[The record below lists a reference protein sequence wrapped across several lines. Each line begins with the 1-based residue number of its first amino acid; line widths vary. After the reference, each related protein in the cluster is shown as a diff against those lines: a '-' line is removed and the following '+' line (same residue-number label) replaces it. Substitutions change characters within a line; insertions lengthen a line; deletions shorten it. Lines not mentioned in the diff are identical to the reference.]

1 MGTPDPGLKLRVSE
15 VLEEVLE
22 EIKGGWYSLYNP
34 NLGDYLTARLKVELG
49 RECFYYVSSAGAGR
63 VDIRESIGEVTLLA
77 GVERVTDWVEC
88 VVGERFTKVVEVE
101 VVREYIRLSI
111 SSEIGEIKKE
121 FVRVLGYDIRL
132 RF

>member
-1 MGTPDPGLKLRVSE
+1 MGTPELKLRVSE

-22 EIKGGWYSLYNP
+22 EIKGEWYSLYNP

-49 RECFYYVSSAGAGR
+49 RECFYQVSGAGAGR
-63 VDIRESIGEVTLLA
+63 VDIRESIGEVTLLV

-88 VVGERFTKVVEVE
+88 VVGESFTKVVEVE

-111 SSEIGEIKKE
+111 SSEIGETTKE
-121 FVRVLGYDIRL
+121 FVRILGYDIRL